1 FLNQF
6 KDFMVIVL
14 LIAAGIAFV
23 TAILNNNP
31 EELTE
36 GLMIIGIVLINAI
49 LGLVQEA
56 KAEEALES
64 IKKMSSPHATVLRD
78 GREIKIDVKD
88 LVPGDYVILQAGD
101 FVPADLR
108 LVDVINLKCDESALT
123 GEPVPVEKTNQAIL
137 NEDVPLGDRINL
149 AFMGTVVT
157 YGRGTGLVVKT
168 GMETEIGKIASM
180 LQNNEYSQTPLQ
192 KSIAQLGKFLAYIAL
207 GIV

>member
-1 FLNQF
+1 MNKEIYQQSVDEVMQTYETSKEGLTSLEVSQRLEKYGENKLAEEKKRSFILKFLDQF

-23 TAILNNNP
+23 TAILNKNP

-36 GLMIIGIVLINAI
+36 GLMIVGIVVINAI

-78 GREIKIDVKD
+78 GKEIKIDVKD

-101 FVPADLR
+101 FVPAD
-108 LVDVINLKCDESALT
+108 
-123 GEPVPVEKTNQAIL
+123 
-137 NEDVPLGDRINL
+137 
-149 AFMGTVVT
+149 
-157 YGRGTGLVVKT
+157 
-168 GMETEIGKIASM
+168 
-180 LQNNEYSQTPLQ
+180 
-192 KSIAQLGKFLAYIAL
+192 
-207 GIV
+207 